1 MTLYFLRYNNY
12 YNRMVKKEDSLE
24 GYLGYAVGSPLTGCI
39 NWNPNDG
46 CDTEQ
51 VVNSF
56 TWDTFENPDYVVVV
70 NDSNEIDSRWFV
82 IENTRL
88 RNGQMKLLLHR
99 DVVVDNYQAILEAPM
114 FIEKA
119 TPLSTNDPAIYNK
132 ENMDFNQIKIGET
145 LLKDETGV
153 PWVVGYIPRDAFLKK
168 DKDGNVVVGDNGIP
182 QYEDKEITA
191 NIPKNTSY
199 DVTANTL
206 EELKADYTDLQY
218 DSKEKYFGG
227 TYRRDVEFVIQVK
240 AGMNPKSIV
249 FNRYGLTNTNV
260 TLPGEPT
267 LYMTPDE
274 YNNRANN
281 TVSVYVPAHADTMIE
296 QSYGYT
302 SAHTE
307 SKLQDFLS
315 WRNKIAYISTTNKY
329 YKINIETDGYY
340 DNPLIPTISPVWSGN
355 LYETFA
361 QYLGQTAIS
370 GTPGENSFGVVSY
383 FTHYYVTFEEIA
395 VNAKVTIGDR
405 AHLEDSP
412 YDMFC
417 IPYGELQIHLGATEG
432 IKTNP
437 SIAIPIAVN
446 IGAQSGSANIYDIQ
460 LLPYCPIRSAIKEN
474 GDFDI
479 SLKSYDE
486 IKDQENNILSYV
498 FWADSSNFTFNIPV
512 QIDGGTTI
520 ESRKVINETQMCRLC
535 SPNYSGVFEFNPAK
549 NDGVNYVN
557 VDATYKPYSP
567 YIHINPDFKGLYGS
581 DFNDNRGLILGG
593 DFSLPQITNAWADYQ
608 LNNKNYQQ
616 MFDREIQNM
625 EVQRDIQRKQQIASM
640 VTGTLGGAAAGGMTG
655 SLIAAGPF
663 AGVGAGF
670 GAALGAAASL
680 GGGIGDLYLS
690 EQLYNENLDYKKD
703 MFGYQLGNI
712 KALPSSL
719 AKTSALTANNKLFPF
734 VEYYSCTDEEVQ
746 ALKDKLKYNGYSI
759 GRIGKMIDYLQSQ
772 PSYIKGQIIRI
783 EGIADDFHG
792 LKAISEEL
800 YKGVF
805 V

>member
-46 CDTEQ
+46 VDTEQ

-56 TWDTFENPDYVVVV
+56 TWETFENPDYVVVV
-70 NDSNEIDSRWFV
+70 NDANEIDSRWFV

-99 DVVVDNYQAILEAPM
+99 DVVVDNYEAILEAPM

-132 ENMDFNQIKIGET
+132 ENMDFNQIKVGET

-153 PWVVGYIPRDAFLKK
+153 PWVVGYIPRDAFTATNEKGEPVDTK
-168 DKDGNVVVGDNGIP
+168 
-182 QYEDKEITA
+182 ITA
-191 NIPKNTSY
+191 SIPKDTSY
-199 DVTANTL
+199 DVVADTL
-206 EELKADYTDLQY
+206 ADLKVKYTDLQY
-218 DSKEKYFGG
+218 DSEENYFGG
-227 TYRRDVEFVIQVK
+227 AYKRDVEFVIQTQV
-240 AGMNPKSIV
+240 GMNPKSVV
-249 FNRYGLTNTNV
+249 FNKYGLTNTNV
-260 TLPGEPT
+260 TLAGTPT
-267 LYMTPDE
+267 LYMTPED

-281 TVSVYVPAHADTMIE
+281 TVSVYVPTYVNAMIE
-296 QSYGYT
+296 ESYAYT

-307 SKLQDFLS
+307 SELQEFLS
-315 WRNKIAYISTTNKY
+315 WKDKIAYISTTNTY
-329 YKINIETDGYY
+329 YKINVVTDGYY
-340 DNPLIPTISPVWSGN
+340 DNPLIPTTTIIPSGD
-355 LYETFA
+355 LYNIFA
-361 QYLGQTAIS
+361 QHLSETAIS
-370 GTPGENSFGVVSY
+370 GTPDTNSFGIVSY
-383 FTHYYVTFEEIA
+383 LSHYYVTFEEIA
-395 VNAKVTIGDR
+395 VNAEVYIGDR

-417 IPYGELQIHLGATEG
+417 IPYGKLQIYSGATKG
-432 IKTNP
+432 IVTNP

-446 IGAQSGSANIYDIQ
+446 IGAQSGSANVYDIQ

-474 GDFDI
+474 GAFDI
-479 SLKSYDE
+479 DLKSYDA
-486 IKDQENNILSYV
+486 ITDQSGKVLSYL
-498 FWADSSNFTFNIPV
+498 FWVDQSNFTFNIPV

-520 ESRKVINETQMCRLC
+520 ESRKIINETQMCRLC

-549 NDGVNYVN
+549 NNGVNYVN

-581 DFNDNRGLILGG
+581 DFNDSRGLILGG
-593 DFSLPQITNAWADYQ
+593 DFSLPQVNNAWADYQ

-625 EVQRDIQRKQQIASM
+625 EVQRKYQRIQQIA
-640 VTGTLGGAAAGGMTG
+640 GMDM
-655 SLIAAGPF
+655 
-663 AGVGAGF
+663 GVGAGI
-670 GAALGAAASL
+670 GAGAMAGSMFSP
-680 GGGIGDLYLS
+680 GNSKGMGIGGIVGGALSLVGGAIDYALS
-690 EQLYNENLDYKKD
+690 EKLYNENLDYKKD

-734 VEYYSCTDEEVQ
+734 VEFYSCTDEEVQ

-759 GRIGKMIDYLQSQ
+759 GRIGKMLDYLQSE

-783 EGIADDFHG
+783 EGVADDFHG
-792 LKAISEEL
+792 LKAISDEL

>member
-46 CDTEQ
+46 VDTEQ

-56 TWDTFENPDYVVVV
+56 SWETYENPDYVVVV

-99 DVVVDNYQAILEAPM
+99 DVVVDNYEAILEAPM

-119 TPLSTNDPAIYNK
+119 TPLSTSDPAIYNK
-132 ENMDFNQIKIGET
+132 ENMDFNQIKVGET

-153 PWVVGYIPRDAFLKK
+153 PWVVGYIPRDAFIKR
-168 DKDGNVVVGDNGIP
+168 DEDGNPVVVGGVV
-182 QYEDKEITA
+182 QYQDTEITA
-191 NIPKNTSY
+191 DIPKDTSY
-199 DVTANTL
+199 DISIDSL
-206 EELKADYTDLQY
+206 EDLATDYPELQY
-218 DSKEKYFGG
+218 NSKENYFGG
-227 TYRRDVEFVIQVK
+227 TYRRDVEFAIQVRVN
-240 AGMNPKSIV
+240 MVVRSIV
-249 FNRYGLTNTNV
+249 FTKYGLTNTNV
-260 TLPGEPT
+260 TLTDNPP
-267 LYMTPDE
+267 LYMTPENYSD
-274 YNNRANN
+274 RVNN
-281 TVSVYVPAHADTMIE
+281 TVSVYVPDHIDTMIE
-296 QSYGYT
+296 QSYDYT

-307 SKLQDFLS
+307 SELQEFLS
-315 WRNKIAYISTTNKY
+315 WRNKIVYESSTDKY
-329 YKINIETDGYY
+329 YRINIVTDGVY
-340 DNPLIPTISPVWSGN
+340 DNPLISTLTKVPSGN
-355 LYETFA
+355 LYETFI
-361 QYLGQTAIS
+361 QHLGETAIL
-370 GTPGENSFGVVSY
+370 GTPDANSFGLVSY
-383 FTHYYVTFEEIA
+383 LTHYYITYEEIA

-405 AHLEDSP
+405 AHLDDSP

-417 IPYGELQIHLGATEG
+417 IPYGELQIYSNDVEG
-432 IKTNP
+432 IVTNP
-437 SIAIPIAVN
+437 SIAIPLAVN
-446 IGAQSGSANIYDIQ
+446 IGAQSGSNNIYDIQ
-460 LLPYCPIRSAIKEN
+460 LLPYCPIRSAIKEDGTFN
-474 GDFDI
+474 I
-479 SLKSYDE
+479 NLKSYDA
-486 IKDQENNILSYV
+486 ITDQDGNILSYL

-520 ESRKVINETQMCRLC
+520 ESRKIINETQMCRLC

-549 NDGVNYVN
+549 NNGVNYVN
-557 VDATYKPYSP
+557 VDATYKPFSP

-616 MFDREIQNM
+616 MFDREIQNL
-625 EVQRDIQRKQQIASM
+625 EVQREVQRTQQIVGM
-640 VTGTLGGAAAGGMTG
+640 FTGALSGGATGGMTG
-655 SLIAAGPF
+655 SMISAGSPIG
-663 AGVGAGF
+663 AGIGVGVGAM
-670 GAALGAAASL
+670 ASL
-680 GGGIGDLYLS
+680 GGGIADYFLS
-690 EQLYNENLDYKKD
+690 EKLYNENLDYRKD

-734 VEYYSCTDEEVQ
+734 VEYYTCTDEEVQ

-759 GRIGKMIDYLQSQ
+759 GRIGKILDYLQSE

-792 LKAISEEL
+792 LKAISDEL

>member
-70 NDSNEIDSRWFV
+70 NDANEIDSRWFV

-132 ENMDFNQIKIGET
+132 ENMDFNQIKVGET

-153 PWVVGYIPRDAFLKK
+153 PWVVGYIPRDAFTAKN
-168 DKDGNVVVGDNGIP
+168 DKGDP
-182 QYEDKEITA
+182 VDTKITA
-191 NIPKNTSY
+191 SIPKDTSY
-199 DVTANTL
+199 D
-206 EELKADYTDLQY
+206 
-218 DSKEKYFGG
+218 DSVEVLSEDFKYYKYNSKQSYFGG
-227 TYRRDVEFVIQVK
+227 AYKRDVEFVIQVEV
-240 AGMNPKSIV
+240 GVTPRSIV
-249 FNRYGLTNTNV
+249 FCKYGLTNTNV
-260 TLPGEPT
+260 TLTDNPS
-267 LYMTPDE
+267 LSMSLME
-274 YNNRANN
+274 YTTNKQDVVNR
-281 TVSVYVPAHADTMIE
+281 YVPSRIDEMIAE
-296 QSYGYT
+296 SYSYT

-307 SKLQDFLS
+307 SELQEFLS
-315 WRNKIAYISTTNKY
+315 WRDKIIFETSTNKY
-329 YKINIETDGYY
+329 WKVKIETDGLY
-340 DNPLIPTISPVWSGN
+340 DNPLITTISKVPSGDLFN
-355 LYETFA
+355 IFA
-361 QYLGQTAIS
+361 EGLVGTQIS
-370 GTPGENSFGVVSY
+370 GTPDANSFGVVSY
-383 FTHYYVTFEEIA
+383 LSHYYMTFEEIA
-395 VNAKVTIGDR
+395 VNAEVSIGDR

-417 IPYGELQIHLGATEG
+417 IPYGKLQIYSGTTEG
-432 IKTNP
+432 IETNP
-437 SIAIPIAVN
+437 FIAIPIAVN

-460 LLPYCPIRSAIKEN
+460 LLPYCPIRSAIKED
-474 GDFDI
+474 GKFDI

-486 IKDQENNILSYV
+486 IKDQSGNVLSYL

-520 ESRKVINETQMCRLC
+520 ESRKIINETQMCRLC

-549 NDGVNYVN
+549 NNGVNYVN

-663 AGVGAGF
+663 AGIGAGI

-690 EQLYNENLDYKKD
+690 EKLYNENLDYKKD

>member
-70 NDSNEIDSRWFV
+70 NDANEIDSRWFV

-153 PWVVGYIPRDAFLKK
+153 PWVVGYIPRDAFVKK
-168 DKDGNVVVGDNGIP
+168 DENGNVVEVGGVP
-182 QYEDKEITA
+182 QYQDTEITA
-191 NIPKNTSY
+191 DIPKNTSY
-199 DVTANTL
+199 DFAVSSLENY
-206 EELKADYTDLQY
+206 EELAEKFPYY
-218 DSKEKYFGG
+218 IYNSKETYFGG
-227 TYRRDVEFVIQVK
+227 AYKRDVEFVIQVNNFP
-240 AGMNPKSIV
+240 GIV
-249 FNRYGLTNTNV
+249 FNRYGLTNTRT
-260 TLPGEPT
+260 TLSGT
-267 LYMTPDE
+267 QSLYMTPAD
-274 YNNRANN
+274 YAQRANN
-281 TVSVYVPAHADTMIE
+281 VVNRYVPAHAETMIE
-296 QSYGYT
+296 QSYKFT

-307 SKLQDFLS
+307 SEMQDFLS
-315 WRNKIAYISTTNKY
+315 YRDKIIFESSSNKY
-329 YKINIETDGYY
+329 WKINIETDGVY
-340 DNPLIPTISPVWSGN
+340 DNPLIPTISRVMSGN
-355 LYETFA
+355 LYNTFA
-361 QYLGQTAIS
+361 QYLGDTAIT
-370 GTPGENSFGVVSY
+370 GTPNENSFGLVSY
-383 FTHYYVTFEEIA
+383 LTHYYITYEEIA

-432 IKTNP
+432 ITTNP

-520 ESRKVINETQMCRLC
+520 ESRKIINETQMCRLC

-549 NDGVNYVN
+549 NNGVNYVN

-625 EVQRDIQRKQQIASM
+625 EVQRDVQRKQQIAGL
-640 VTGTLGGAAAGGMTG
+640 VTGTLGGAASGGMTG

-663 AGVGAGF
+663 AGIGAGI

-690 EQLYNENLDYKKD
+690 EKLYNENLDYKKD

>member
-46 CDTEQ
+46 VDTDQ

-56 TWDTFENPDYVVVV
+56 TWETFENPDYVVVV
-70 NDSNEIDSRWFV
+70 NDANEIDSRWFV

-99 DVVVDNYQAILEAPM
+99 DVVVDNYEAILEAPM

-132 ENMDFNQIKIGET
+132 ENMDFNQIKVGET

-153 PWVVGYIPRDAFLKK
+153 PWVVGYIPRDAFTAKNEK
-168 DKDGNVVVGDNGIP
+168 GEPVDTV
-182 QYEDKEITA
+182 ITA
-191 NIPKNTSY
+191 SIPKDTSY
-199 DVTANTL
+199 D
-206 EELKADYTDLQY
+206 
-218 DSKEKYFGG
+218 DSVEILSRDFKYYKYNSKQNYFGG
-227 TYRRDVEFVIQVK
+227 AYKRDVEFVIQVEV
-240 AGMNPKSIV
+240 GVTPRSIV
-249 FNRYGLTNTNV
+249 FCKYGLTNTNV
-260 TLPGEPT
+260 TLTDNPS
-267 LYMTPDE
+267 LSMSLME
-274 YNNRANN
+274 YTTNKADVVNR
-281 TVSVYVPAHADTMIE
+281 YVPSRIDEMIE
-296 QSYGYT
+296 ESYSFT

-307 SKLQDFLS
+307 SELQEFLS
-315 WRNKIAYISTTNKY
+315 WRDKIIFETSTNKY
-329 YKINIETDGYY
+329 WKVKIDTDGLY
-340 DNPLIPTISPVWSGN
+340 DNPLITTISKVPSGDLFN
-355 LYETFA
+355 IFA
-361 QYLGQTAIS
+361 EGLVGTQIS
-370 GTPGENSFGVVSY
+370 GTPDTNSFGVVSY
-383 FTHYYVTFEEIA
+383 LSHYYMTFEEIA
-395 VNAKVTIGDR
+395 VNAEVSIGDR

-417 IPYGELQIHLGATEG
+417 IPYGKLQIYSDGVKG
-432 IKTNP
+432 IETNP
-437 SIAIPIAVN
+437 FIAIPIAVN
-446 IGAQSGSANIYDIQ
+446 MGAQSGSKNIYDIQ
-460 LLPYCPIRSAIKEN
+460 LLPYCPIRSAIKED
-474 GDFDI
+474 GTFDI
-479 SLKSYDE
+479 DLKSYDE
-486 IKDQENNILSYV
+486 IKDQSGKVLSYV

-520 ESRKVINETQMCRLC
+520 ESRKIINETQMCRLC

-549 NDGVNYVN
+549 NNGVNYVN
-557 VDATYKPYSP
+557 VDATYKPYFP

-625 EVQRDIQRKQQIASM
+625 EVQRDVQRTQQLVGIG
-640 VTGTLGGAAAGGMTG
+640 TGAIGGASSGAITG
-655 SLIAAGPF
+655 SLLAGPF
-663 AGVGAGF
+663 API
-670 GAALGAAASL
+670 GAAIGGIAGGLASI
-680 GGGIGDLYLS
+680 GGGIADYALS
-690 EQLYNENLDYKKD
+690 EKLYNENLDYRKD

-734 VEYYSCTDEEVQ
+734 VEYYTCTDEEVQ

-759 GRIGKMIDYLQSQ
+759 GRIGKILDYLQSE

-792 LKAISEEL
+792 LKAISDEL

>member
-12 YNRMVKKEDSLE
+12 YNRLVKKEDSLE

-46 CDTEQ
+46 VDTEQ

-56 TWDTFENPDYVVVV
+56 TWETFENPDYVVVV
-70 NDSNEIDSRWFV
+70 NDANEIDSRWFV

-99 DVVVDNYQAILEAPM
+99 DVVVDNYEAILEAPM

-168 DKDGNVVVGDNGIP
+168 DADGNVVEVGGIP
-182 QYEDKEITA
+182 QYEDTEITA
-191 NIPKNTSY
+191 DIPKDTSY
-199 DVTANTL
+199 DDSVEILSEDFKYYQYNS
-206 EELKADYTDLQY
+206 EET
-218 DSKEKYFGG
+218 YFGG
-227 TYRRDVEFVIQVK
+227 VYRRDVEFVIQVNNFP
-240 AGMNPKSIV
+240 GIV
-249 FNRYGLTNTNV
+249 FNKYGLTNTNT
-260 TLPGEPT
+260 TLSGT
-267 LYMTPDE
+267 QSLYMTPAD
-274 YNNRANN
+274 YNQRAAN
-281 TVSVYVPAHADTMIE
+281 TVSRYVPSRIDEMIE
-296 QSYGYT
+296 ESYAFT

-307 SKLQDFLS
+307 SELQEFLS
-315 WRNKIAYISTTNKY
+315 WKDKIIFETSSNKY
-329 YKINIETDGYY
+329 WKVNIQTDGQY
-340 DNPLIPTISPVWSGN
+340 DNPLIPTISRVPSGDLFN
-355 LYETFA
+355 IFAEGLVETPI
-361 QYLGQTAIS
+361 T
-370 GTPGENSFGVVSY
+370 GTPNENSFGVVSY
-383 FTHYYVTFEEIA
+383 LSHYYMTFEEIA

-417 IPYGELQIHLGATEG
+417 IPYGKLQTYSGTTKG
-432 IKTNP
+432 IITNP

-460 LLPYCPIRSAIKEN
+460 LLPYCPIRSAIGEDGN
-474 GDFDI
+474 FDI
-479 SLKSYDE
+479 SLKSYDA
-486 IKDQENNILSYV
+486 ITDQENKILSYV
-498 FWADSSNFTFNIPV
+498 FWADSSNFTFNIPIE
-512 QIDGGTTI
+512 IDGGTTI
-520 ESRKVINETQMCRLC
+520 ESRKIINETQMCRLC
-535 SPNYSGVFEFNPAK
+535 SPNYSGVFEFNPAI
-549 NDGVNYVN
+549 NNGVNYVN

-581 DFNDNRGLILGG
+581 DFNDSRGLILGG
-593 DFSLPQITNAWADYQ
+593 DFSLPQVNNAWADYQ

-625 EVQRDIQRKQQIASM
+625 EVQRKYQRIQQLVGMGTGAVGGVAS
-640 VTGTLGGAAAGGMTG
+640 GAITG
-655 SLIAAGPF
+655 SLLAGPF
-663 AGVGAGF
+663 API
-670 GAALGAAASL
+670 GAAIGGIAGGIASL
-680 GGGIGDLYLS
+680 GGGIADYALS
-690 EQLYNENLDYKKD
+690 EKLYNENLDYKKD

-759 GRIGKMIDYLQSQ
+759 GRIGKMLDYLQSE

-783 EGIADDFHG
+783 EGVADDFHG
-792 LKAISEEL
+792 LKAISDEL